1 MQYLKKKKKRR
12 YILKLGGGNE
22 MISSLCKWNTITK
35 SKKKTPAMYNH
46 KQVMPDC
53 SGNPLNSVTL
63 DKRDIF

>member
-1 MQYLKKKKKRR
+1 MQYLKKKRR

-35 SKKKTPAMYNH
+35 SKKKKPPAMYNH

>member
-35 SKKKTPAMYNH
+35 SKKK
-46 KQVMPDC
+46 K
-53 SGNPLNSVTL
+53 NPSYV
-63 DKRDIF
+63 

>member
-1 MQYLKKKKKRR
+1 MGGKCNIWKKKKRI

-35 SKKKTPAMYNH
+35 SKKKQTPAMYNH

-53 SGNPLNSVTL
+53 SGNPRTV
-63 DKRDIF
+63 

>member
-1 MQYLKKKKKRR
+1 
-12 YILKLGGGNE
+12 

-35 SKKKTPAMYNH
+35 SQKKKTPAMYNH